1 MIRVLSDENVHAD
14 IVSGLRQE
22 GFDLVTAVDLGLAG
36 RKDIEILDYAEKN
49 DLLLLSGDKDF
60 GGLIE
65 FGSLWGRG
73 RVLLLRY
80 QILNVQKIVE
90 DIARSV
96 RSESENLSQ
105 SGSFVIVL
113 SESGYRMRRPN
124 P

>member
-1 MIRVLSDENVHAD
+1 VIRILSDENVHAD
-14 IVSGLRQE
+14 IVSGLRQK
-22 GFDLVTAVDLGLAG
+22 GFEVVTAVESGFAG
-36 RKDIEILDYAEKN
+36 RKDAELLDYAEKH

-65 FGSLWGRG
+65 FGRLWGRG

-80 QILNVQKIVE
+80 QLLNVSKIVD
-90 DIARSV
+90 DITRTLH
-96 RSESENLSQ
+96 RESENVTQ
-105 SGSFVIVL
+105 SGPFVLVL

>member
-22 GFDLVTAVDLGLAG
+22 GFDLVTAVDLGLTG

-80 QILNVQKIVE
+80 QILNVRKIVE
-90 DIARSV
+90 DIARTL
-96 RSESENLSQ
+96 RSENENLSQ
-105 SGSFVIVL
+105 SGCFVIVL

>member
-1 MIRVLSDENVHAD
+1 VIRILSDENVHAD

-22 GFDLVTAVDLGLAG
+22 GFELVTAVDLRLAG
-36 RKDIEILDYAEKN
+36 RKDFEILDYAEKN

-80 QILNVQKIVE
+80 RKIVE
-90 DIARSV
+90 DIARAL
-96 RSESENLSQ
+96 RSESENLAQ
-105 SGSFVIVL
+105 YASFVIVL
-113 SESGYRMRRPN
+113 SESGYRVRRPN

>member
-1 MIRVLSDENVHAD
+1 VIRILSDENVHAD
-14 IVSGLRQE
+14 IVSGLRQK
-22 GFDLVTAVDLGLAG
+22 GFDVVTAVESGFAG
-36 RKDIEILDYAEKN
+36 RKDIEILDHAEKH
-49 DLLLLSGDKDF
+49 DLLVLSGDKDF

-80 QILNVQKIVE
+80 QLLNVHKIVE
-90 DIARSV
+90 DIARV
-96 RSESENLSQ
+96 LRSETENISQ

-113 SESGYRMRRPN
+113 SESGYRVRRPN

>member
-1 MIRVLSDENVHAD
+1 VIRILSDENLHAD

-22 GFDLVTAVDLGLAG
+22 GFELVTAVESGLAG
-36 RKDIEILDYAEKN
+36 RKDIEFIDYAEKHN
-49 DLLLLSGDKDF
+49 LLLLTGDKDF

-80 QILNVQKIVE
+80 QILNVRKIVE
-90 DIARSV
+90 DIARTL
-96 RSESENLSQ
+96 RSEIENLSQ

>member
-1 MIRVLSDENVHAD
+1 MIRIFCDENVHAD

-22 GFDLVTAVDLGLAG
+22 GFDVVTAVDLGFAG
-36 RKDIEILDYAEKN
+36 RKDIDLLDYAEKHG
-49 DLLLLSGDKDF
+49 LLLLSGDKDF

-80 QILNVQKIVE
+80 HILNVRKIVE
-90 DIARSV
+90 DIVRTL
-96 RSESENLSQ
+96 RSESESLSQ

-113 SESGYRMRRPN
+113 SESGYRIRRPN
-124 P
+124 L

>member
-1 MIRVLSDENVHAD
+1 MIRILSDENVHAD
-14 IVSGLRQE
+14 IVSGLRQKN
-22 GFDLVTAVDLGLAG
+22 FDVLTAVESGFAG
-36 RKDIEILDYAEKN
+36 RKDIEILDHAEKH
-49 DLLLLSGDKDF
+49 DLLVLSGDKDF

-80 QILNVQKIVE
+80 QLINVNQIVQ
-90 DIARSV
+90 DIARAL
-96 RSESENLSQ
+96 RSESETLLQ

-113 SESGYRMRRPN
+113 SESGYRIRRPN

>member
-1 MIRVLSDENVHAD
+1 MIRILSDENVHAD
-14 IVSGLRQE
+14 IVSGLRLE
-22 GFDLVTAVDLGLAG
+22 GFDLVTAVQSGLGG
-36 RKDIEILDYAEKN
+36 RKDVEILDYAEN
-49 DLLLLSGDKDF
+49 HDLLLLTGDKDF

-80 QILNVQKIVE
+80 QLLNIGKIVE
-90 DIARSV
+90 DIARTLH
-96 RSESENLSQ
+96 SEAENLPQ
-105 SGSFVIVL
+105 LRSFVIVL

>member
-1 MIRVLSDENVHAD
+1 VIRILSDENVHAD

-22 GFDLVTAVDLGLAG
+22 GFDLATAVESGLAG
-36 RKDIEILDYAEKN
+36 RKDIEFLDYAEKHN
-49 DLLLLSGDKDF
+49 LLLLTGDKDF

-80 QILNVQKIVE
+80 QILNVRKIIE
-90 DIARSV
+90 DIARTL
-96 RSESENLSQ
+96 RSESEHLSQ

>member
-1 MIRVLSDENVHAD
+1 VIRILSDENVHAD

-22 GFDLVTAVDLGLAG
+22 GFDLVTAVESGLAG
-36 RKDIEILDYAEKN
+36 RKDIEILEYAEN
-49 DLLLLSGDKDF
+49 HNLLLLTGDKDF

-80 QILNVQKIVE
+80 QLLNVGKIVE
-90 DIARSV
+90 DIARTLH
-96 RSESENLSQ
+96 SESENLSQ
-105 SGSFVIVL
+105 NRPFVIVL

>member
-1 MIRVLSDENVHAD
+1 
-14 IVSGLRQE
+14 
-22 GFDLVTAVDLGLAG
+22 
-36 RKDIEILDYAEKN
+36 
-49 DLLLLSGDKDF
+49 LLISGDKDF

-80 QILNVQKIVE
+80 QLLNVNKIVE
-90 DIARSV
+90 DIARTL
-96 RSESENLSQ
+96 RSEGENLSQ
-105 SGSFVIVL
+105 SAPFVLVL

>member
-1 MIRVLSDENVHAD
+1 VIRILSDENVHAD

-22 GFDLVTAVDLGLAG
+22 GFDLVTAVESGLAG
-36 RKDIEILDYAEKN
+36 RKDIEILDYAEKY
-49 DLLLLSGDKDF
+49 DLLLVTGDKDF

-80 QILNVQKIVE
+80 QVLNILKIVE
-90 DIARSV
+90 DIARTL
-96 RSESENLSQ
+96 RRESKNLLQ
-105 SGSFVIVL
+105 SGAFVIVL
-113 SESGYRMRRPN
+113 SEGGYRMHRPN

>member
-1 MIRVLSDENVHAD
+1 MIRILSDENVHAD
-14 IVSGLRQE
+14 IVSGLRQK
-22 GFDLVTAVDLGLAG
+22 GFDVVTAVESGLAG
-36 RKDIEILDYAEKN
+36 RKDIEVLDFAEKH
-49 DLLLLSGDKDF
+49 DLLLISGDKDF

-80 QILNVQKIVE
+80 QLLNVNKIVE
-90 DIARSV
+90 DIARTL
-96 RSESENLSQ
+96 RSEGENLSQ
-105 SGSFVIVL
+105 SAPFVLVL

>member
-1 MIRVLSDENVHAD
+1 MIRILSDENVHAD

-22 GFDLVTAVDLGLAG
+22 GFDLVTAVESGLAG
-36 RKDIEILDYAEKN
+36 RKDIEILDYAEKY
-49 DLLLLSGDKDF
+49 DLLLLTGDKDF

-80 QILNVQKIVE
+80 QVLNILKIVE
-90 DIARSV
+90 DIARTL
-96 RSESENLSQ
+96 RRESKNLLQ
-105 SGSFVIVL
+105 SGAFVIVL
-113 SESGYRMRRPN
+113 SEGGYRMRRPN